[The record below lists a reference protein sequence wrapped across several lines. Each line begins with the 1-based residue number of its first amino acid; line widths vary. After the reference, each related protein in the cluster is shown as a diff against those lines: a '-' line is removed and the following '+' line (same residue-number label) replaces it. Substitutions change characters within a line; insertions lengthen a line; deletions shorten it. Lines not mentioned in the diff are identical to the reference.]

1 MVTTISAS
9 ATTSKAPGVQIKA
22 ITVPQI
28 AYDSATTVKP
38 NVTTRGKVKIVS
50 KALTVKGATWRGARV
65 SRKNVKRVA
74 LPAGNYSVKTTV
86 RYKAKLAGKKWSRA
100 TTTSKT
106 QRLAIAQAPAPA
118 PAPARVK
125 KTCVEWSDF
134 DQIASL
140 SRTGYLS
147 GDSRSIVESKLWSD
161 PVLTMSGGNLVIA
174 DVIERIDVD
183 LNTPWYDDARIAY
196 LRSYRSYLV
205 AKQNQG
211 KTTLPMVH
219 EWFRICGV
227 PDGSFGS
234 TGRIQYLDDQAES
247 VPYGGV

>member
-1 MVTTISAS
+1 MVTTTPAP
-9 ATTSKAPGVQIKA
+9 AATSKAPSVKIKT

-28 AYDSATTVKP
+28 AYDSAATVRPSVK
-38 NVTTRGKVKIVS
+38 TKGKVKVVS
-50 KALTVKGATWRGARV
+50 KALTAKGTTWRGANL
-65 SRKNVKRVA
+65 SRKNAKRVS
-74 LPAGNYSVKTTV
+74 LPAGSYSVKTTV
-86 RYKAKLAGKKWSRA
+86 RYKAKPAGKRWSGVK
-100 TTTSKT
+100 TISKT
-106 QRLAIAQAPAPA
+106 QRLAIAQGPA

-125 KTCVEWSDF
+125 KSCIEWRDF

-140 SRTGYLS
+140 PRSGYIN
-147 GDSRSIVESKLWSD
+147 GDSHSIVESKLWAD

-183 LNTPWYDDARIAY
+183 LNTPWYDETRIAY
-196 LRSYRSYLV
+196 LHSYRSYLV
-205 AKQNQG
+205 AKQDQG

-227 PDGSFGS
+227 PDGSAGNA
-234 TGRIQYLDDQAES
+234 GRIQYLDDQAES